1 MMMRRRRRRRKMK
14 TIILQEMTTQFSDLA
29 EKTVNKIHTNG
40 QAYHYTLKATKL
52 STSYLTLNRGS
63 LTNF

>member
-1 MMMRRRRRRRKMK
+1 MK

-52 STSYLTLNRGS
+52 STNYLTLNRGS